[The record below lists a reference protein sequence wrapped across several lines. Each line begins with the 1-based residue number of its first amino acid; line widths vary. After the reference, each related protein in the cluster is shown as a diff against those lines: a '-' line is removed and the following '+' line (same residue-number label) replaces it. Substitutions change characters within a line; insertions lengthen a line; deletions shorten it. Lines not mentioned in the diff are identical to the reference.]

1 MGVRIGAAIA
11 VVADA
16 ASVGSDAGSI
26 RHDGTLVDAPVL
38 SEPPHRLLTSATSAA
53 AGVLPG
59 AGDFAGCD
67 EIDFR
72 TGFSLIFIRRSVR

>member
-1 MGVRIGAAIA
+1 MNFEPPDTGFPRRVDIRRSDSRGTEPRFLGVRIGAAIA

-26 RHDGTLVDAPVL
+26 RHDGTFVDAPVL

-53 AGVLPG
+53 A
-59 AGDFAGCD
+59 
-67 EIDFR
+67 
-72 TGFSLIFIRRSVR
+72 